1 MKFSCTQEIFAEGL
15 QTVSKAIAS
24 HTTLPVLDNI
34 LLRAE
39 GSVLY
44 LTATDLEISIETYI
58 DVDIE
63 EEGAIT
69 IPAKLLVQYVSLLP
83 AHSTI
88 SVATTG
94 GNALAITAPTSNTK
108 IKGIAAEEFPIIPK
122 VEEYFVFQ
130 IDRKDFI
137 DALGQTLFSAS
148 SNTTRPILA
157 GVFFSV
163 KEKELTLASTDSFRL
178 SQKKML
184 VHTSDDL
191 EAMKMIVPS
200 KTLGEVMRVF
210 TKDDLKNQQLI
221 VHVARNQVLFECGGT
236 KLTSRLIEGEFPDY
250 KQIIPTEKRTT
261 LVVASSE
268 FLLGLKRVSLFAK
281 ENNFNVKFDIKPEEK
296 ILALYSDASEIGE
309 EQTSIPLL
317 EVEGEG
323 MKIALNSQYVIEF
336 LNHVGTD
343 TLELACVQPLSAA
356 VFAPCGEKAQVDSSY
371 LHLIMPLRN

>member
-34 LLRAE
+34 LLKAE

-58 DVDIE
+58 DVEIQ

-69 IPAKLLVQYVSLLP
+69 IPAKLLVQYVTLLP
-83 AHSTI
+83 SHTMI
-88 SVATTG
+88 QVETTG
-94 GNALAITAPTSNTK
+94 STMALTSPTSSTK
-108 IKGIAAEEFPIIPK
+108 MKGIAAEEFPIIPK

-130 IDRKDFI
+130 VDRKDLI
-137 DALGQTLFSAS
+137 DSLGKTLFSAS

-191 EAMKMIVPS
+191 ESMKMIVPS

-221 VHVARNQVLFECGGT
+221 VHVARNQVLFECGST

-250 KQIIPTEKRTT
+250 KQIIPNEKRTT
-261 LVVASSE
+261 LVVASSD

-309 EQTSIPLL
+309 EQATIPLL
-317 EVEGEG
+317 EVQGEG

-356 VFAPCGEKAQVDSSY
+356 VFAPCSEKGQVDSSY